1 MPAQITS
8 SDNGSGAAP
17 AARPRA
23 VALVGPYGSGKSSLF
38 EALMAAAGQPIRR
51 SGDTKTRTMSTE
63 LTVGHC
69 RFMGDPWSIVDC
81 PGSIEFSYETSAALT
96 AVDIAVVVCEPAPE
110 RALTVA
116 PILKELDERGIP
128 HLLFV
133 NKVDTL
139 TGRVRD
145 TLAAL
150 QEFSKLPLVL
160 RQVPM
165 READGVVGYV
175 DVVSARAYR
184 YRKGEPSELVSLP
197 AQMQAREGEAL
208 DALVEVLAD
217 HDDGLLEKIL
227 EDIQLSPDEIFGQ
240 LKKDQ
245 GSGAIVETLL
255 GAAQRDHGVRRL
267 WKALR
272 HDGPDPLMTAER
284 RGIAPTGEPL
294 LQTFKT
300 VHPAHAGKL
309 SYARIWRGP
318 VKDGSGF
325 GTTRIGGIYRMV
337 GGEMVKGSEAEAG
350 EIVALARLEGV
361 ASGVA
366 LGPAGPVAAVGFPP
380 PPPAVYAL
388 TVAPSDRKDDVKLSA
403 ALHRLVEEDPSLGLV
418 QDPATGET
426 VLTGQGEIHL
436 HAALDRL
443 GRASGLKLA
452 THRPQVAFKETIR
465 KPVQQHAR
473 LKRQTGGHGQFADVK
488 LAIEPLGRGDG
499 FRFVDKVVGGAVPRQ
514 YIPAVGEA
522 AEEATRK
529 GPFGFPVVDLGVTLL
544 DGGFHA
550 VDSSDMAFKS
560 AARMAMSE
568 GLAKA
573 DPMLL
578 EPIDHVTVRV
588 PATYTPTAQRIL
600 SSRRGQIL
608 GYAEKPGWHGW
619 DEVEALVPAV
629 ELHDLII
636 ELRSAS
642 MGVGSYTH
650 RFDHLAEARGRSAE
664 RIQQA
669 ALGEK

>member
-1 MPAQITS
+1 MSAETTS
-8 SDNGSGAAP
+8 SDNGAGAAT

-23 VALVGPYGSGKSSLF
+23 VALVGPYGSGKSILF
-38 EALMAAAGQPIRR
+38 ESLMATAGVPIRR
-51 SGDTKTRTMSTE
+51 SGDAKSRTMSTE
-63 LTVGHC
+63 LALGHC
-69 RFMGDPWSIVDC
+69 HFMGDPWSIVDC

-139 TGRVRD
+139 AGRVRD

-150 QEFSKLPLVL
+150 QEFSKYPLVL
-160 RQVPM
+160 RQVPI

-175 DVVSARAYR
+175 DVVSDRAYR
-184 YRKGEPSELVSLP
+184 YRKGEPSELVKVP
-197 AQMQAREGEAL
+197 AQMRAREGEAR

-227 EDIQLSPDEIFGQ
+227 EDVELSPGEIFEQ
-240 LKKDQ
+240 LKRDQ
-245 GSGAIVETLL
+245 RDGTIVETLL
-255 GAAQRDHGVRRL
+255 GAAQLDHGVRRL

-272 HDGPDPLMTAER
+272 HDGPDPLTTAER
-284 RGIAPTGEPL
+284 HGIEPAGEPL

-300 VHPAHAGKL
+300 VFPAHAGKL

-318 VKDGSGF
+318 VRDGSSF
-325 GTTRIGGIYRMV
+325 GSTRIGGIYRTA
-337 GGEMVKGSEAEAG
+337 GGETTRVTQAEAG
-350 EIVALARLEGV
+350 DIVALARLEGV
-361 ASGVA
+361 ASGMM
-366 LGPAGPVAAVGFPP
+366 LGSAGPVAESNFPAPP
-380 PPPAVYAL
+380 PVYAL
-388 TVAPSDRKDDVKLSA
+388 TVAPQDRKDDVKLSA
-403 ALHRLVEEDPSLGLV
+403 ALHRLIEEDPSLGLV
-418 QDPATGET
+418 QDRQTGET

-436 HAALDRL
+436 NAALERL
-443 GRASGLKLA
+443 GRASGLKLT

-465 KPVQQHAR
+465 RPVQQHAR

-488 LAIEPLGRGDG
+488 IAVEPLGRGDG
-499 FRFVDKVVGGAVPRQ
+499 FRFTDKVVGGAVPRQ

-544 DGGFHA
+544 DGAFHS

-560 AARMAMSE
+560 AARMAMTE
-568 GLAKA
+568 ALAKA

-588 PATYTPTAQRIL
+588 PTTYTPMAQRIL
-600 SSRRGQIL
+600 TSRRGQIL
-608 GYAEKPGWHGW
+608 GYAEKPGWRGW

-650 RFDHLAEARGRSAE
+650 HFDHLAEARGRSAE
-664 RIQQA
+664 RIQQS
-669 ALGEK
+669 ALGGG

>member
-1 MPAQITS
+1 MSAHVTS

-38 EALMAAAGQPIRR
+38 EALMAAAGQSIRR
-51 SGDTKTRTMSTE
+51 SGDAKARTMSTE

-139 TGRVRD
+139 AGRVRD

-150 QEFSKLPLVL
+150 QEFSTHPLVL

-184 YRKGEPSELVSLP
+184 YRKGEPSELVSMP
-197 AQMQAREGEAL
+197 AQMREREGAAR

-245 GSGAIVETLL
+245 SSGAIVETLL
-255 GAAQRDHGVRRL
+255 GAALRDHGVRRL

-318 VKDGSGF
+318 VKDGSGL
-325 GTTRIGGIYRMV
+325 GTTRVGGIYRMV
-337 GGEMVKGSEAEAG
+337 GGEAVKGSEAEAG

-366 LGPAGPVAAVGFPP
+366 LGPGGPVAGVDFPA

-388 TVAPSDRKDDVKLSA
+388 TVAASDRKDDVKLSA
-403 ALHRLVEEDPSLGLV
+403 ALHRLIEEDPSLGLI

-426 VLTGQGEIHL
+426 VLAGQGEIHL

-443 GRASGLKLA
+443 GRVSGLKLA

-588 PATYTPTAQRIL
+588 PASYTPTAQRIL

-650 RFDHLAEARGRSAE
+650 HFDHLAEARGRSAE

>member
-8 SDNGSGAAP
+8 TDNGSGAA
-17 AARPRA
+17 ATARPRA
-23 VALVGPYGSGKSSLF
+23 AALVGPYGSGKSTLF
-38 EALMAAAGQPIRR
+38 EALMAAAGTPIRR
-51 SGDTKTRTMSTE
+51 SGDPRARTMSTE
-63 LTVGHC
+63 LAIGHC
-69 RFMGDPWSIVDC
+69 RFMGDPWSIIDC
-81 PGSIEFSYETSAALT
+81 PGSIEFAFEASAALS
-96 AVDIAVVVCEPAPE
+96 AVDIAVVVCEPSPE

-116 PILKELDERGIP
+116 PLLKELDERGVP

-139 TGRVRD
+139 NGRVRD

-150 QEFSKLPLVL
+150 QEFSKNPLVL
-160 RQVPM
+160 RQVPI

-175 DVVSARAYR
+175 DVVSDRAYR
-184 YRKGEPSELVSLP
+184 YRKGAASELIKVP
-197 AQMQAREGEAL
+197 AQMREREGEARE
-208 DALVEVLAD
+208 ALVEVLAD
-217 HDDGLLEKIL
+217 RDDGLLEKIL
-227 EDIQLSPDEIFGQ
+227 EDVQLTPGEIFEQ

-245 GSGAIVETLL
+245 CEGTIVETLL
-255 GAAQRDHGVRRL
+255 GAASLDHGVRRL

-272 HDGPDPLMTAER
+272 HDGPDPAMTAAR
-284 RGIAPTGEPL
+284 SGIEGAGEPL
-294 LQTFKT
+294 FQTFKT
-300 VHPAHAGKL
+300 VYAAHAGKL
-309 SYARIWRGP
+309 SYARVWRGP
-318 VKDGSGF
+318 VKDGANF
-325 GTTRIGGIYRMV
+325 GATRIGGVYRMA
-337 GGEMVKGSEAEAG
+337 GGEAVKVAQAEAG
-350 EIVALARLEGV
+350 EIVGLARLEGV
-361 ASGVA
+361 ATGMA
-366 LGPAGPVAAVGFPP
+366 LGPAGPVEGITFPP

-388 TVAPSDRKDDVKLSA
+388 TVTPQDRKDDVKLSA
-403 ALHRLVEEDPSLGLV
+403 ALHRLVEEDSSLGLI
-418 QDPATGET
+418 QDRETGET

-436 HAALDRL
+436 NAALDRL
-443 GRASGLKLA
+443 GRNSGVKLA

-488 LAIEPLGRGDG
+488 LSLEPLGRGDG
-499 FRFVDKVVGGAVPRQ
+499 FRFTDKVVGGAVPRQ

-529 GPFGFPVVDLGVTLL
+529 GPFGFPVVDVGVTLL
-544 DGGFHA
+544 DGGYHT
-550 VDSSDMAFKS
+550 VDSSDMAFKT
-560 AARMAMSE
+560 AARMAMTE

-573 DPMLL
+573 EPMLL

-588 PATYTPTAQRIL
+588 PTTYTSTAQRIL
-600 SSRRGQIL
+600 SGRRGQIL

-650 RFDHLAEARGRSAE
+650 EFDHLAEARGRSAE

-669 ALGEK
+669 AASGK

>member
-1 MPAQITS
+1 MPAQTVS
-8 SDNGSGAAP
+8 SDNEAGAAE

-23 VALVGPYGSGKSSLF
+23 VALVGPYGSGKTSLF
-38 EALMAAAGQPIRR
+38 ESLMATAGAPIRR
-51 SGDTKTRTMSTE
+51 STDAKSRTMSME

-69 RFMGDPWSIVDC
+69 RFKGDPWSIVDC
-81 PGSIEFSYETSAALT
+81 PGSIEFCYETSAALT

-133 NKVDTL
+133 NKVETL
-139 TGRVRD
+139 SGRVRD

-150 QEFSKLPLVL
+150 QEHSKYPLVL

-175 DVVSARAYR
+175 DVVSERAYR
-184 YRKGEPSELVSLP
+184 YRKGEASELVKMP
-197 AQMQAREGEAL
+197 AQMRDREDEAL
-208 DALVEVLAD
+208 EALVEVLAD

-227 EDIQLSPDEIFGQ
+227 EDVELSPGEIFEQ
-240 LKKDQ
+240 LRKDQ
-245 GSGAIVETLL
+245 REGTIVETLL
-255 GAAQRDHGVRRL
+255 GAAQLDHGVRRL

-272 HDGPDPLMTAER
+272 HDGPDPLLTAER
-284 RGIAPTGEPL
+284 RGIEPVGEPL

-300 VHPAHAGKL
+300 VYAAHAGKL

-318 VKDGSGF
+318 VRDGSSF
-325 GTTRIGGIYRMV
+325 GATRVGGIYRMA
-337 GGEMVKGSEAEAG
+337 GGEMTKIAQAEAG

-361 ASGVA
+361 ATGVV
-366 LGPAGPVAAVGFPP
+366 LGPGGPVAGADFPP
-380 PPPAVYAL
+380 PPPVYAL
-388 TVAPSDRKDDVKLSA
+388 TVAPHDRKDDVKLSA
-403 ALHRLVEEDPSLGLV
+403 ALHRLIEEDPSLGLV
-418 QDPATGET
+418 QDRETGET

-436 HAALDRL
+436 NAALDRL

-452 THRPQVAFKETIR
+452 TRTPQVAFKETIR
-465 KPVQQHAR
+465 RSVQQHAR

-499 FRFVDKVVGGAVPRQ
+499 FRFTDKVVGGAVPRQ

-522 AEEATRK
+522 AADATRK

-544 DGGFHA
+544 DGTYHS
-550 VDSSDMAFKS
+550 VDSSDMAFKT
-560 AARMAMSE
+560 AARMAMTE

-573 DPMLL
+573 DPVLL

-588 PATYTPTAQRIL
+588 PAPYTPTAQRIL
-600 SSRRGQIL
+600 TTRRGQIL
-608 GYAEKPGWHGW
+608 GYAEKPGWSGW

-642 MGVGSYTH
+642 MGLGSYTH
-650 RFDHLAEARGRSAE
+650 RFDHLAEARGRAAE
-664 RIQQA
+664 RIQHA
-669 ALGEK
+669 AMNGK